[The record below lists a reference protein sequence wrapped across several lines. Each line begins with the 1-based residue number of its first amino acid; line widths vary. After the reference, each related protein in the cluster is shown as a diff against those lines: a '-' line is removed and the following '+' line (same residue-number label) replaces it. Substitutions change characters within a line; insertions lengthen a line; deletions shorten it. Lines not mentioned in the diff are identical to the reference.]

1 MSDDGSV
8 GHIPPFPKGYRGSG
22 ILLHVTSLP
31 GPYGIG
37 DFGPEAIRW
46 LDLLRENGQSWW
58 QVLPLGPTGR
68 GGSPYLPLSSFAIN
82 EILVSPDWLI
92 EDGWISETDA
102 DTRMPEGKVDFES
115 VTTFKY
121 ALLEKAWGSFN
132 DSPTSEQLT
141 SFQKFCQHHHHW
153 LEDYALFRALKVKY
167 DDADFLTWPQELV
180 NRQADAIQLAHQ
192 ELESLV
198 RKFRFFQY
206 LLAGQA
212 GRVRDHAR
220 ANHIRIVGD
229 VPIYVS
235 AESSEAWA
243 NPDLFMLDE
252 EKRPKFV
259 AGVPPDYFSALG
271 QLWGNPVYNW
281 EAHRRTGYRWFID
294 RLRSL
299 LEYTDAIRLDH
310 FRGFAAAWN
319 VPAEATTA
327 VDGAWVPGPGAELFE
342 AVQAELGSLP
352 YIVEDLGTIT
362 KDVYQLRDQFELPG
376 TLVLQFAFDGDP
388 NNTYLPE
395 NYAHNA
401 AVYTGTH
408 DNATTRQWYEKLT
421 ESAREIVWRMLG
433 MEPVA
438 SEKVA
443 WQLIRTAWSSDAAL
457 AIAPLQDVLNLGG
470 EARMNVPGEADGN
483 WNWRCPNELLDSDY
497 FVQLKEITK
506 QTDRIEQP

>member
-1 MSDDGSV
+1 MSDDISAGQ
-8 GHIPPFPKGYRGSG
+8 IPPFPDGYRGSG
-22 ILLHVTSLP
+22 VLLHVTSLP
-31 GPYGIG
+31 GGYGIG

-46 LDLLRENGQSWW
+46 IDLLNENGQTWW

-82 EILVSPDWLI
+82 EILVSPQWLI
-92 EDGWISETDA
+92 ADGWIREEDVYA
-102 DTRMPEGKVDFES
+102 DFQEAKVDFER
-115 VTTFKY
+115 VTAFKY
-121 ALLEKAWGSFN
+121 ELMEKAWKHFRET
-132 DSPTSEQLT
+132 PSEAH
-141 SFQKFCQHHHHW
+141 SAGFHRFCERHQHW
-153 LEDYALFRALKVKY
+153 LEDYALFRALKVKH
-167 DDADFLTWPQELV
+167 DDADLLTWPAELV
-180 NRQADAIQLAHQ
+180 NREPAALQHARE

-198 RKFRFFQY
+198 HKFRFFQY
-206 LLAGQA
+206 LMAEHA

-220 ANHIRIVGD
+220 AKNVRIVGD

-243 NPDLFMLDE
+243 NPSLFMLDE

-281 EAHRRTGYRWFID
+281 EAHRSDGYRWFID

-319 VPAEATTA
+319 VPADATTA
-327 VDGAWVPGPGAELFE
+327 VDGTWVPGPGAELFE
-342 AVQAELGSLP
+342 AVQSELGSLP

-362 KDVYQLRDQFELPG
+362 KDVYQLRNQFDLPG

-395 NYAHNA
+395 NYLHNA

-408 DNATTRQWYEKLT
+408 DNATSRQWYEELPD
-421 ESAREIVWRMLG
+421 SAREVVWRMLKR
-433 MEPVA
+433 EPLPP
-438 SEKVA
+438 EDVA
-443 WQLIRTAWSSDAAL
+443 WELIRTAWSSKAAL

-470 EARMNVPGEADGN
+470 EARMNVPGEADDN
-483 WNWRCPNELLDSDY
+483 WNWRCPSELLHSPY
-497 FVQLKEITK
+497 FPKLKEITK
-506 QTDRIEQP
+506 QTNRVENT

>member
-1 MSDDGSV
+1 MADDGSV
-8 GHIPPFPKGYRGSG
+8 GHIPPFPDGYRGSG

-46 LDLLRENGQSWW
+46 IDLLHENGQSWW
-58 QVLPLGPTGR
+58 QVLPLGPTGK

-82 EILVSPDWLI
+82 EILVSPDWLV
-92 EDGWISETDA
+92 EDGWIAASDVETHI
-102 DTRMPEGKVDFES
+102 PEGKVDFEG

-121 ALLEKAWGSFN
+121 ELLEKAWVSFN
-132 DSPTSEQLT
+132 ESTTEEQQA
-141 SFQKFCQHHHHW
+141 SFQQFCEQHQHW

-167 DDADFLTWPQELV
+167 DDADFLTWPHELV
-180 NRQADAIQLAHQ
+180 NRDRSAIQQAHQ
-192 ELESLV
+192 ELATLV
-198 RKFRFFQY
+198 RKFRFFQF
-206 LLAGQA
+206 LMAGHA

-220 ANHIRIVGD
+220 AKHVRIVGD

-243 NPDLFMLDE
+243 NPSLFMLDE
-252 EKRPKFV
+252 DKRPKFV

-281 EAHRRTGYRWFID
+281 EAHRSNNFRWFID
-294 RLRSL
+294 RLKSL
-299 LEYTDAIRLDH
+299 LEYADAIRLDH

-327 VDGAWVPGPGAELFE
+327 VDGAWVPGPGADLFE
-342 AVQAELGSLP
+342 AIQTELGSLP

-362 KDVYQLRDQFELPG
+362 KDVYELRDQFDLPG

-388 NNTYLPE
+388 NNFYLPE
-395 NYAHNA
+395 NYVHNA
-401 AVYTGTH
+401 VVYTGTH
-408 DNATTRQWYEKLT
+408 DNATTRQWYEELPD
-421 ESAREIVWRMLG
+421 SAREVVWRMLHTD
-433 MEPVA
+433 PVA
-438 SEKVA
+438 PEDVA

-470 EARMNVPGEADGN
+470 EARMNVPGEADNN
-483 WNWRCPNELLDSDY
+483 WNWRCPSDLLDSHY
-497 FVQLKEITK
+497 FGCLKEVTE
-506 QTDRIEQP
+506 QTNRVETP